1 MDNDSTLAQVRAA
14 LDTCLAD
21 QLLNIA
27 KERQTCKFVN
37 ADLHLAWADVLEE
50 LALVDEVIF
59 ALNLAL
65 RDDPERAS
73 IYEVCHGIILRNLD
87 CLDPH
92 WPWCQLAIRLAR
104 R

>member
-1 MDNDSTLAQVRAA
+1 MDNESTLAQVRAA
-14 LDTCLAD
+14 LDTGLAH
-21 QLLNIA
+21 QALNIA
-27 KERQTCKFVN
+27 KERQTCEFVN
-37 ADLHLAWADVLEE
+37 ANLHSAWADVLEE

-59 ALNLAL
+59 ELNLVL

-87 CLDPH
+87 CVDPH
-92 WPWCQLAIRLAR
+92 WSRRQLGVRLAR